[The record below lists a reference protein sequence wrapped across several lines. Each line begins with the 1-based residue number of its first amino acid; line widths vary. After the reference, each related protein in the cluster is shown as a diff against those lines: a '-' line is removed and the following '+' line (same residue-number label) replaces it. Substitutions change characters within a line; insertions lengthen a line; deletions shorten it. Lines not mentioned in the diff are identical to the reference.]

1 MTQPVGVVAVV
12 ERIRIHRD
20 LLPQSGKPAQERAEI
35 SRFAGGNGKLLP
47 HDLTAFR
54 LVRKNGFHR
63 GLRALGLL
71 LPAALLLIVVLL
83 VPQRV
88 LVCRKHARERG
99 TVIRIQPRAAK
110 VAIDRLSRQDRQLVP
125 QFAVD
130 ILPPNRHLFR
140 LQAAVIERI
149 QHTLDRNIARKIPQV
164 DIASACLSGMAQQ
177 TVEQRVQIGAVD
189 VRAGALVLLRQ
200 PCTAEKQHARV
211 GSERGCIIAVR
222 RGQRRQRRIEE
233 RQVHVQFGAGGKQD
247 FASDGSPAGG
257 LRHRKHH
264 LTGSSCIID
273 QTILPVL
280 WTGFCP

>member
-1 MTQPVGVVAVV
+1 MTQPVGVVAVI

-47 HDLTAFR
+47 HSLTAFR
-54 LVRKNGFHR
+54 LVRENRLHR

-71 LPAALLLIVVLL
+71 LPAALLLIVILL

-125 QFAVD
+125 QFTVD

-140 LQAAVIERI
+140 LQAAVI
-149 QHTLDRNIARKIPQV
+149 Q
-164 DIASACLSGMAQQ
+164 
-177 TVEQRVQIGAVD
+177 
-189 VRAGALVLLRQ
+189 
-200 PCTAEKQHARV
+200 
-211 GSERGCIIAVR
+211 
-222 RGQRRQRRIEE
+222 
-233 RQVHVQFGAGGKQD
+233 
-247 FASDGSPAGG
+247 
-257 LRHRKHH
+257 
-264 LTGSSCIID
+264 
-273 QTILPVL
+273 
-280 WTGFCP
+280 